1 MPQGV
6 QSFKNSFPL
15 NKLEQQLPSSA
26 FVRSHQSY
34 LVNMG
39 YIQSVARYQL
49 TLSNGLTLPISQSK
63 YLSLQNSFIL
73 YVKQQKLW
81 L

>member
-49 TLSNGLTLPISQSK
+49 TLSNGLRSEERRVGKECRL
-63 YLSLQNSFIL
+63 
-73 YVKQQKLW
+73 
-81 L
+81 